1 MTPEER
7 AKLFARYESKRKST
21 SSKGTGSSQGAPPP
35 PAGDA
40 EVEEEVEDVTA
51 TESVPQVP
59 DPVALQQNRE
69 AVAQGLFSRLGSS
82 IDRAV
87 AYEPEPVRDI
97 RFDPETRAE
106 RRGMRPVS
114 AIPKA
119 LAGGAQAALEPV
131 KDVAFAA
138 LEPIED
144 VAFAAKEAI
153 IQPVTSDLPTPY
165 ISNEIKRLEAEK
177 ARLQQKID
185 ELSGEASRRENEQR
199 LQLAQEESSLRFQG
213 MEP

>member
-69 AVAQGLFSRLGSS
+69 AVAQGLFSRLGSAVDTGIGAAAAFS
-82 IDRAV
+82 DRYA
-87 AYEPEPVRDI
+87 PEPVRDI

-119 LAGGAQAALEPV
+119 LAGGAQ
-131 KDVAFAA
+131 AA

>member
-40 EVEEEVEDVTA
+40 KVEVEVEEEVEPGFTDFTVA
-51 TESVPQVP
+51 ESVSQVP

-106 RRGMRPVS
+106 RREMRPVS

-131 KDVAFAA
+131 
-138 LEPIED
+138 ED

-153 IQPVTSDLPTPY
+153 TQPVTSDLPTPY
-165 ISNEIKRLEAEK
+165 IGREIERLEAEK
-177 ARLQQKID
+177 MRLQQKID
-185 ELSGEASRRENEQR
+185 DLRGEAARRTGV
-199 LQLAQEESSLRFQG
+199 QEDKLRFQG

>member
-1 MTPEER
+1 MFT
-7 AKLFARYESKRKST
+7 
-21 SSKGTGSSQGAPPP
+21 
-35 PAGDA
+35 
-40 EVEEEVEDVTA
+40 DVTA
-51 TESVPQVP
+51 TESVAQVP

-97 RFDPETRAE
+97 RFDPETRAG
-106 RRGMRPVS
+106 RREMRPVS
-114 AIPKA
+114 KGVEALAAIPKA

-131 KDVAFAA
+131 
-138 LEPIED
+138 ED

-153 IQPVTSDLPTPY
+153 TQPITSDLPTPY
-165 ISNEIKRLEAEK
+165 IGREIERLEAEK
-177 ARLQQKID
+177 MRLQQKID
-185 ELSGEASRRENEQR
+185 DLRGEAARRTGV
-199 LQLAQEESSLRFQG
+199 QEDRLRFQG